1 MSVAST
7 RASQGNS
14 LGHNMR
20 DNVADSDGNR
30 TGDGERL
37 NVPRFGEASLEL
49 CP

>member
-7 RASQGNS
+7 RSPQGNS
-14 LGHNMR
+14 IGHNMR
-20 DNVADSDGNR
+20 DNVADASGNG